1 MREDARFL
9 TLGPMNKK
17 SVVIVAIAVAA
28 CLLLAISAYFAL
40 QSRASGVPTPSGNTA
55 SGSATST

>member
-1 MREDARFL
+1 
-9 TLGPMNKK
+9 MNKK